1 MHVEQNK
8 VVTFNYRL
16 NEEGGPELENNYDS
30 LPIVYLHGH
39 SNLLSGLEEAL
50 SGMAVGESKTVTLP
64 PEKAYGQR
72 RENAFQRIPIKHI
85 ASKHK
90 RLLPGTLVKVS
101 TENGLKNAIV
111 VKPGKFMVEVD
122 TNHPFAGKTLVF
134 EVRITDI
141 RDATGEEIAH
151 GHAHGPGGHHH

>member
-1 MHVEQNK
+1 M
-8 VVTFNYRL
+8 
-16 NEEGGPELENNYDS
+16 
-30 LPIVYLHGH
+30 
-39 SNLLSGLEEAL
+39 
-50 SGMAVGESKTVTLP
+50 
-64 PEKAYGQR
+64 
-72 RENAFQRIPIKHI
+72 
-85 ASKHK
+85 
-90 RLLPGTLVKVS
+90 KVS